1 MSSEPAGKDV
11 LIRRWTETADKERWV
26 SALDHI
32 FFEASA
38 TKTFAGTAERAAFR
52 ERWLGRYLT
61 YAPGWAYLAIDPEGV
76 LAGYLVG
83 NVEDKA
89 KAMRL
94 SDIDAFEGAGE
105 LAARYPAHLHVN
117 LAPQYRN
124 RGIGAQLITTFAAD
138 AAHAGAHG
146 MHVITAAGA
155 RNIGFY
161 ARNGF
166 HELART
172 GRNDREIV
180 LLGRE
185 LEAPGTT

>member
-1 MSSEPAGKDV
+1 MSSEPARHDV
-11 LIRRWTETADKERWV
+11 SIRRWTETADKERWV
-26 SALDHI
+26 PALDHI

-38 TKTFAGTAERAAFR
+38 SKTFASTAERAAFR

-89 KAMRL
+89 KAPRL
-94 SDIDAFEGAGE
+94 SGIDAFEGAGG

-124 RGIGAQLITTFAAD
+124 HGIGAELITAFAAD
-138 AAHAGAHG
+138 AARAGARG

-155 RNIGFY
+155 RNVGFY
-161 ARNGF
+161 ERNDF
-166 HELART
+166 RELARA

-185 LEAPGTT
+185 LEAPDTT